1 MSLKIL
7 SIYDVLNNE
16 IIKFF
21 HDLTAEI
28 LPIPLNFLCKCF
40 SNAHDYNLRND
51 KQLLLPKVNT
61 TNFSKNSLRF
71 HGASVWNDFLNKYDD
86 KKVFYSK
93 ARLKNYLKKIALK
106 KYE

>member
-1 MSLKIL
+1 MTVL

-28 LPIPLNFLCKCF
+28 LPIPLNFLCKCSF
-40 SNAHDYNLRND
+40 NAHDYNNLRND

-61 TNFSKNSLRF
+61 TNFGKNSLKF
-71 HGASVWNDFLNKYDD
+71 HGASVWNDFLNKCDD
-86 KKVFYSK
+86 KKVFLTK
-93 ARLKNYLKKIALK
+93 ARLKNYIPKENYFKKV
-106 KYE
+106 